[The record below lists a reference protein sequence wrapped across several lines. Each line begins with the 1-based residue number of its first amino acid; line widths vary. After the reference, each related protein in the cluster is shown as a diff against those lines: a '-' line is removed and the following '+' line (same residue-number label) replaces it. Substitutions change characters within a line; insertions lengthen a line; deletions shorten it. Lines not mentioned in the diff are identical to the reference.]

1 MGSLGTEPQQA
12 VVSWFSS
19 LIARSCMHHICVF
32 WRWQKTWKL
41 ERSNRVLKRKL
52 RATHRELRRVPRK
65 TGDGACRYSG
75 SVTVGVERIGSDGK
89 PEVFSLF
96 RARPSSRKFP
106 RFNNMCITSVLL
118 YQYRHC
124 RRPPREKR
132 KKRDYDHS
140 TRTLILTLIETLWG
154 DQYLDSV
161 ACEGSRSI
169 RPIWLLCSGRL
180 EVDSAGSGCCGF
192 RNPRTIGT
200 TAV

>member
-1 MGSLGTEPQQA
+1 MKIPRVFRRNQFARHPSSRSRCLCKPRRPSCVGADSARCKPAIQRSTLVFLDPDGPNYAANPLQGSSFT
-12 VVSWFSS
+12 
-19 LIARSCMHHICVF
+19 
-32 WRWQKTWKL
+32 
-41 ERSNRVLKRKL
+41 KL

-132 KKRDYDHS
+132 KERDYDHS

-169 RPIWLLCSGRL
+169 RPIW
-180 EVDSAGSGCCGF
+180 
-192 RNPRTIGT
+192 
-200 TAV
+200 